1 VRAAHANF
9 VLKLIGQSEARVYDG
24 SMGEWA
30 NLEDTPLA
38 K

>member
-9 VLKLIGQSEARVYDG
+9 VLNLIGHGVAKVYDG

-30 NLEDTPLA
+30 NLDDTSLEN
-38 K
+38 